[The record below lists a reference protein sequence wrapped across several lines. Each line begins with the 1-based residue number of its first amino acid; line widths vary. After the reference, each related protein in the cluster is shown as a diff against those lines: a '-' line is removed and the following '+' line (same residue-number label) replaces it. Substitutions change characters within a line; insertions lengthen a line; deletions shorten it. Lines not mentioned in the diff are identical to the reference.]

1 MSHDERQT
9 LASEYTQNTMPNTTT
24 NQVMT
29 PAENQTVVFDGK
41 PCRSSIRGSLD
52 DKNLIPIAEETKSP
66 KSHHIKPNI
75 GSNLSTTNIKGR
87 LMRGSSK
94 QRRLLTAHPAR
105 ARHTRE
111 GNAMLAPM
119 HPSNMSRFQTLRG
132 VGSAKQPIMNYRNVQ
147 TLVTSP

>member
-1 MSHDERQT
+1 MNRQNQKHDIEADKFVSHDERQT

-29 PAENQTVVFDGK
+29 PAEHQTVVFDGK
-41 PCRSSIRGSLD
+41 PCKSSIRGSLD

-66 KSHHIKPNI
+66 KSHHIKANM

-87 LMRGSSK
+87 LMRGGNK
-94 QRRLLTAHPAR
+94 QRRLLTAHPTR
-105 ARHTRE
+105 ARHARE

-119 HPSNMSRFQTLRG
+119 HPGNMSRF
-132 VGSAKQPIMNYRNVQ
+132 
-147 TLVTSP
+147 